1 MKVFTPKIKSG
12 ILILILFLTFGFSPQ
27 NKSVNHAIWHQVL
40 QKYVSAEGNVNYK
53 SLKNNRKELDTY
65 LKLLQANHPQSS
77 WTEQERLAYW
87 INAYNAFTVDLI
99 LQHYPVKSIRDIGGL
114 IKIPGVQ
121 SAWDISFIVIEGKKY
136 SLGDIE
142 HKILRKEFNEP
153 RIHFAINCA
162 SYSCP
167 KLINQAFTAAKIEE
181 QLQQVSIDFIN
192 DKQRNSLAKDKVILS
207 KIFDWYK
214 SDFTADGKTLIQ
226 YINQFSKIK
235 INNNAKLTFAEYNWN
250 LNE

>member
-1 MKVFTPKIKSG
+1 MLKKNILSTVLSIVILLIFNRFT
-12 ILILILFLTFGFSPQ
+12 PQ
-27 NKSVNHAIWHQVL
+27 NKAINHDMWHQVL
-40 QKYVSAEGNVNYK
+40 QKYVSTNGNVNYK
-53 SLKNNRKELDTY
+53 DLKNNRKELDAY
-65 LKLLQANHPQSS
+65 LKLLQANHPQST
-77 WTEQERLAYW
+77 WTEPERLAYW

-99 LQHYPVKSIRDIGGL
+99 LQHYPLKSIRDIGGL
-114 IKIPGVQ
+114 IKIPGIQ
-121 SAWDISFIVIEGKKY
+121 SAWDINFIVIEGKKY

-167 KLINQAFTAAKIEE
+167 KLINQAFTANKLEQ
-181 QLQQVSIDFIN
+181 QLQQVTIDFIE
-192 DKQRNSLAKDKVILS
+192 DTKRNKITKDKVELS

-226 YINQFSKIK
+226 YINQFSKTK
-235 INNNAKLTFAEYNWN
+235 INSNVKMSYLEYNWS

>member
-1 MKVFTPKIKSG
+1 MKAFIQKIQIGVF
-12 ILILILFLTFGFSPQ
+12 LILGVMILGFSPQ
-27 NKSVNHAIWHQVL
+27 NKTVNHDVWHKVL
-40 QKYVSAEGNVNYK
+40 QKYVSTEGNVNYK
-53 SLKNNRKELDTY
+53 GLKNNRKELDAY
-65 LKLLQANHPQSS
+65 LKLLQANHPQST
-77 WTEQERLAYW
+77 WTEPQRLAYW

-167 KLINQAFTAAKIEE
+167 KLINQAFKAAKIEE

-192 DKQRNSLAKDKVILS
+192 DTKRNTIAKDKVELS

-226 YINQFSKIK
+226 YINQFTKIK
-235 INNNAKLTFAEYNWN
+235 INNNAKLAFAKYNWN